1 MTPRTWTLKLP
12 WSRPPLSAND
22 RHANGM
28 IERRG
33 QTAVSEAV
41 TYLARSELRG
51 GLAPFDRVA
60 VELLYYPGDNRTR
73 DPDNIA
79 ATLKPVLDGLV
90 RAGVI
95 PDDKARHV
103 VRTSQRIVLREDDP
117 HGRKDAALYLLVVDA
132 TDLVLCQVGP

>member
-12 WSRPPLSAND
+12 WDRPPLSSND
-22 RHANGM
+22 RHANG
-28 IERRG
+28 IVERRK
-33 QTAVSEAV
+33 QTAASDAV
-41 TYLARSELRG
+41 TYLARSELRI
-51 GLAPFDRVA
+51 GLQPFERVT
-60 VELLYYPGDNRTR
+60 VELVYYPGDNRTR

-90 RAGVI
+90 DAGVI

-117 HGRKDAALYLLVVDA
+117 HGRKTAALYLLVEDA
-132 TDLVLCQVGP
+132 TDLVLRQVEP